1 MLLLAAVLVFTAGFS
16 GAGNIASADPSANDW
31 YRLRVCESGNNYAI
45 NTGNGYYGAYQ
56 FDLST
61 WRSVGGTGYPHQS
74 SPAVQDALALK
85 LWQQR
90 GWSPWAC
97 AGIVGLSGSPSDSP
111 PTPTPPVGSVDVVSG
126 NGLTATVAGWAVDPS
141 SPSTSIDVHIYVNGA
156 GVART
161 ANKARPDV
169 NGALGIYGQHGY
181 IEQVALK
188 PGGNTVCV
196 YGIGTSSG
204 NNALL
209 ACRTV
214 TGVVAPVG
222 YVDVMAVSGWNV
234 TVNGWSLD
242 PNSTSTSTP
251 VHMYINGGFAAATS
265 ANLPRPDINSILGVA
280 GQHGYSVSGAITRG
294 ANSVCVYVI
303 GVTQGGNN
311 ALMQCGTVQGPVAP
325 IGSLDAVTVVGSQVY
340 VAGWAIDRNAPSS
353 SIAVHVYVNS
363 TGRAIDANKPRAD
376 VNSVMGV
383 SGQHGYS
390 TTVPLQA
397 GSNQVCAYA
406 IGVAGNN
413 NSLIGCRGVQYNPQA
428 IQQQALPPEAAARAA
443 VPSADASSSVA
454 VTPFSAAV
462 TGASPASS
470 ATVSPAPPPTSA
482 PAPTSAA
489 PTSAPAPTTVAP
501 SIPTT
506 SAVPT
511 APSSTSAPVAVGSAP
526 PSTVL
531 TTPTA
536 VPLAKGGIDRLV
548 VTGTTATL
556 TGWVAGQVTSPGG
569 TALRV
574 TVNGV
579 THDVLAD
586 TMRGDVT
593 QADLAAKPLGFT
605 DAITLTKGSNE
616 VCVYEIDSGGGIS
629 TAPLACRTELVR

>member
-16 GAGNIASADPSANDW
+16 GTGNIASADPSANDW

-61 WRSVGGTGYPHQS
+61 WRSVGGTGYPHQA

-111 PTPTPPVGSVDVVSG
+111 PAPTPPIGSVDVASG
-126 NGLTATVAGWAVDPS
+126 NQLTATVAGWAVDPS
-141 SPSTSIDVHIYVNGA
+141 SPSTSIDVHIYVNGV

-161 ANKARPDV
+161 ANKARADV

-181 IEQVALK
+181 SEQVALK
-188 PGGNTVCV
+188 PGGNNVCV
-196 YGIGTSSG
+196 YAIGTSSG

-214 TGVVAPVG
+214 IGVVPPVG
-222 YVDVMAVSGWNV
+222 YVDAMAVSGWNV

-242 PNSTSTSTP
+242 PNSTSVSTP
-251 VHMYINGGFAAATS
+251 VHLYVNGGFAAATS
-265 ANLPRPDINSILGVA
+265 ANLSRPDINSILGVA
-280 GQHGYSVSGAITRG
+280 GRHGYSISGALNRG
-294 ANSVCVYVI
+294 ANSVCVYAI

-325 IGSLDAVTVVGSQVY
+325 VGSLDAVTVVGSQVY

-353 SIAVHVYVNS
+353 SIAVHVYVNN

-376 VNSVMGV
+376 VNAVMGV
-383 SGQHGYS
+383 SGQHGYN
-390 TTVPLQA
+390 TTVPLQG
-397 GSNQVCAYA
+397 GSNQVCVYA
-406 IGVAGNN
+406 IGVAANN
-413 NSLIGCRGVQYNPQA
+413 NTLIGCRGVQYNPQA

-443 VPSADASSSVA
+443 VPSADTSSSSV

-462 TGASPASS
+462 TGTS
-470 ATVSPAPPPTSA
+470 AAPSAAVPPLTSA

-489 PTSAPAPTTVAP
+489 ATSAAAPTSVAP
-501 SIPTT
+501 STPLT

-511 APSSTSAPVAVGSAP
+511 TPASASSSAPAAVAGAPSSTVV
-526 PSTVL
+526 

-536 VPLAKGGIDRLV
+536 TPVAKGGIDPLV
-548 VTGTTATL
+548 VSGTTATL
-556 TGWVAGQVTSPGG
+556 TGWVAGPVTSPDG
-569 TALRV
+569 TTLRV
-574 TVNGV
+574 TVTGV
-579 THDVLAD
+579 THDVLAH

-593 QADLAAKPLGFT
+593 QSGLSAKPLGFT
-605 DAITLTKGSNE
+605 DSVTLTKGSNE